1 MIEGSIIGVIMTSIN
16 SVGLMNTNLPVPV
29 EAQKNKKNSIPSF
42 KAYDNRDQFV
52 RQPQMMSPQDA
63 ALYRAIEEQ
72 RNKEKKQKLK
82 QNLITGV
89 SVASGIAIIAMVLMQ
104 MRMMK
109 GGGVDVADKALHDV
123 KIKFQDMAKSAIQKL
138 KDNESMNPKL
148 KRQLQAIL
156 DDFACTP
163 EMAKYASLN
172 GQVPPKMF
180 ILYGPPGT
188 GKTFAGQTLAKSL
201 DANYAKIQFSDIAS
215 PYIGSSSVKI
225 TNVFKTIREEAT
237 RNPQKKY
244 VFSFDEIDSLIS
256 SVKGTDNNQ
265 HIIQNR
271 TSFLNGLDSIQDLSN
286 VIIIGTTNI
295 NPAKGGLDAAT
306 LSRFGKTIEVELPT
320 AKEILSSLKYHLN
333 TSEVAK
339 RHKFVENHEKELE
352 QLAEEMYQ
360 QKYSQRDVQKLAEET
375 VKRVREKLPTSKD
388 YAAEEIHIDYLKD
401 AMKNKGIVTG
411 NLGEN
416 IGSSLTDKE
425 ADLLNLIR
433 LIGT

>member
-29 EAQKNKKNSIPSF
+29 EAQKNKKNSVPSF

-104 MRMMK
+104 MKMMK
-109 GGGVDVADKALHDV
+109 GGGVDAADKALHDV

-237 RNPQKKY
+237 KNPQKKY

-320 AKEILSSLKYHLN
+320 AKELLSSLKYHLN
-333 TSEVAK
+333 TAEVAK
-339 RHKFVENHEKELE
+339 KHKFVETHEKELE
-352 QLAEEMYQ
+352 QLAEEMYK

-388 YAAEEIHIDYLKD
+388 YTAEEIHIDYLKD

-416 IGSSLTDKE
+416 IGSSLTDRE

-433 LIGT
+433 SIRT

>member
-1 MIEGSIIGVIMTSIN
+1 MTNIN
-16 SVGLMNTNLPVPV
+16 SVGILSNNVPV
-29 EAQKNKKNSIPSF
+29 YEPKKKNDNNNKVVSF

-104 MRMMK
+104 MKMMK
-109 GGGVDVADKALHDV
+109 GGGVDAADKALHDV

-148 KRQLQAIL
+148 KRQLQSIL

-172 GQVPPKMF
+172 GEVPPKMF

-188 GKTFAGQTLAKSL
+188 GKTYAGQTLAKSL

-225 TNVFKTIREEAT
+225 TNVFNKIREAAT
-237 RNPQKKY
+237 KDPKKKF

-256 SVKGTDNNQ
+256 SVKGTENNQ

-286 VIIIGTTNI
+286 VIIVGTTNI

-339 RHKFVENHEKELE
+339 KHKFVETHEKELE
-352 QLAEEMYQ
+352 QLAEEKKKK
-360 QKYSQRDVQKLAEET
+360 KYSQRDVQKLAEDT
-375 VKRVREKLPTSKD
+375 IKRVREQLPKSKD
-388 YAAEEIHIDYLKD
+388 YTKEEIHMEYLKE
-401 AMKNKGIVTG
+401 AMKDKGIVTG

-416 IGSSLTDKE
+416 IGSSITDKE
-425 ADLLNLIR
+425 ADIINLLRSITGGR
-433 LIGT
+433 G

>member
-1 MIEGSIIGVIMTSIN
+1 MTNIN
-16 SVGLMNTNLPVPV
+16 SVGILSNNVPV
-29 EAQKNKKNSIPSF
+29 YEPKKKNDNNNKVVSF

-104 MRMMK
+104 MKMMK
-109 GGGVDVADKALHDV
+109 GGGVDAADKALHDV

-148 KRQLQAIL
+148 KRQLQSIL

-172 GQVPPKMF
+172 GEVPPKMF

-188 GKTFAGQTLAKSL
+188 GKTYAGQTLAKSL

-225 TNVFKTIREEAT
+225 TNVFNKIREAAT
-237 RNPQKKY
+237 KDPKKKF

-256 SVKGTDNNQ
+256 SVKGTENNQ

-286 VIIIGTTNI
+286 VIIVGTTNI

-320 AKEILSSLKYHLN
+320 AKELLSSLKYHLN
-333 TSEVAK
+333 TAEVAK
-339 RHKFVENHEKELE
+339 KHKFVETHEKELE
-352 QLAEEMYQ
+352 QLAEEMYK
-360 QKYSQRDVQKLAEET
+360 QKYSQRDVQKLAEDT
-375 VKRVREKLPTSKD
+375 VKRVREQLPKSKD
-388 YAAEEIHIDYLKD
+388 YGKEEIHMEYLKE
-401 AMKNKGIVTG
+401 AMKDKGIVTG

-416 IGSSLTDKE
+416 IGSSITDKE
-425 ADLLNLIR
+425 ADIINLLRSITGGR
-433 LIGT
+433 R

>member
-1 MIEGSIIGVIMTSIN
+1 MTNIN
-16 SVGLMNTNLPVPV
+16 SVGILSNNVPV
-29 EAQKNKKNSIPSF
+29 YEPKKKNDNNNKVVSF

-104 MRMMK
+104 MKMMK
-109 GGGVDVADKALHDV
+109 GGGVDAADKALHDV

-148 KRQLQAIL
+148 KRQLQSIL

-172 GQVPPKMF
+172 GEVPPKMF

-188 GKTFAGQTLAKSL
+188 GKTYAGQTLAKSL

-225 TNVFKTIREEAT
+225 TNVFNKIREAAT
-237 RNPQKKY
+237 KDPKKKF

-256 SVKGTDNNQ
+256 SVKGTENNQ

-286 VIIIGTTNI
+286 VIIVGTTNI

-333 TSEVAK
+333 TAEVAK
-339 RHKFVENHEKELE
+339 KHKFVETHEKEL
-352 QLAEEMYQ
+352 AEEKKKK
-360 QKYSQRDVQKLAEET
+360 KYSQRDVQKLAEDT
-375 VKRVREKLPTSKD
+375 IKRVREQLPKSKD
-388 YAAEEIHIDYLKD
+388 YTKEEIHMEYLKE
-401 AMKNKGIVTG
+401 AMKDKGIVTG

-416 IGSSLTDKE
+416 IGSSITDKE
-425 ADLLNLIR
+425 ADIINLLRSITGGR
-433 LIGT
+433 G